1 MLSLALPLS
10 YYGHLIGFNEPFGP
24 SSNHSSIVTVEP
36 YKQEHTVLVNCTP
49 NVNLKEHALANIEFA
64 QSRPPYAL
72 RLSRI
77 VISRV
82 ENVWPSWMTKQRH
95 GAYTRWYR
103 NNRTRMR
110 AFKGV
115 LLTCDPAV
123 KQILLILD
131 KMPGQGGFII
141 KDIDDTHV
149 LVRADDVKRIRIA
162 LEQESEYRRI
172 RRSGMRAAQR
182 RHSKVLIF
190 WETSA
195 AGRPSTS
202 TTGRFGLAL
211 LMPGPADPEPVWHPR
226 SLISRTV
233 RGNAQTRHSVY
244 TLCLAGTM
252 LSARTLLMRPVLY
265 AHTSTQIR
273 AFSLARIALEPV
285 RKATPPPPPPPAAKG
300 KAGAAAIKY
309 ATKSTSTDKTA
320 APAKKASSATTKTTS
335 ASASAA
341 PAPAKR
347 VRLTE
352 KERAAR
358 DRGREREKIAK
369 QKERERE
376 REKARK
382 AKEREKEHEKK
393 EKAKA
398 RELAKKEKEKAKA
411 EMAKAI
417 KKPYPPPPRAPAT
430 AYLLFTSDRTV
441 DRDRGEGVTED
452 AIKAS
457 QAWKDLSDVYT
468 KKAEQARAA
477 WKEDVAKWV
486 STLNLAQLHAARA
499 NREPGTRDDAALNV
513 LPKRPGNGYALFL
526 SDVTSRQD
534 FRDKVDA
541 LVKKEHPKDE
551 KDLVQKRISLYGRTS
566 ADIWRSMSDKE
577 KVYSNKATEAK
588 AQWDKKFGHLI
599 AEQKEEIA
607 AAHQ

>member
-1 MLSLALPLS
+1 MKSS
-10 YYGHLIGFNEPFGP
+10 HQQP
-24 SSNHSSIVTVEP
+24 SGSN
-36 YKQEHTVLVNCTP
+36 
-49 NVNLKEHALANIEFA
+49 
-64 QSRPPYAL
+64 
-72 RLSRI
+72 
-77 VISRV
+77 
-82 ENVWPSWMTKQRH
+82 
-95 GAYTRWYR
+95 
-103 NNRTRMR
+103 
-110 AFKGV
+110 
-115 LLTCDPAV
+115 
-123 KQILLILD
+123 
-131 KMPGQGGFII
+131 
-141 KDIDDTHV
+141 
-149 LVRADDVKRIRIA
+149 
-162 LEQESEYRRI
+162 
-172 RRSGMRAAQR
+172 
-182 RHSKVLIF
+182 
-190 WETSA
+190 
-195 AGRPSTS
+195 
-202 TTGRFGLAL
+202 TTFGLHTL
-211 LMPGPADPEPVWHPR
+211 SGGH
-226 SLISRTV
+226 
-233 RGNAQTRHSVY
+233 NAF
-244 TLCLAGTM
+244 G
-252 LSARTLLMRPVLY
+252 
-265 AHTSTQIR
+265 
-273 AFSLARIALEPV
+273 SLARIALEPV

-457 QAWKDLSDVYT
+457 QAWKDLSDAQREVYT
-468 KKAEQARAA
+468 KKAEQARAT

-499 NREPGTRDDAALNV
+499 NREPGTRDEAALNV

-526 SDVTSRQD
+526 SDVTGRQD

-577 KVYSNKATEAK
+577 KAVYSNKATEAK